1 MMNLSFITD
10 IAKWLCSFAS
20 SFTDRRTSPTEGFH
34 TVHNIMTDN
43 YAVNSVETPAI
54 SSTCSSENHAQKS
67 DIIRKGYLLN
77 TYPY

>member
-34 TVHNIMTDN
+34 AVHNVMTYN
-43 YAVNSVETPAI
+43 STVNSVKTPAI
-54 SSTCSSENHAQKS
+54 SSTCSSESHTQKVTS
-67 DIIRKGYLLN
+67 FAKAIC
-77 TYPY
+77 